1 MKVSAVNSHRL
12 NSLHFE
18 GKKAKEVQKPVHSS
32 NPIKAIPVA
41 VLIAMSPINAPKI
54 DASPV
59 AAKTEAVAVARPTI
73 TEPQSFVESK
83 KFSND
88 NNYYFVGVVKDN
100 QNGNYKIWIESVP
113 KIHDYGDA
121 DADLY
126 GLYGLHGYVS
136 EFNNNAYKI
145 TDELGIKASQFNFRN
160 IYIFDKDETRDD
172 GIVNPEVCDYVE
184 EIMKKYPT
192 NIKVNNNKYTST
204 LNATGCLDVRRFANI
219 GWYGDARENPTNY
232 GTPMMS
238 WDIETP
244 KGKYAVRIY
253 NNDSD
258 NSNFET
264 VTIQRENGPEL
275 KANSLIANNTYISSQ
290 RDKISTEEFYQVNVS
305 HPKFGEHALVNKE
318 LWEFLAQIYG
328 VTENHNAIGTKRLD
342 IDHLYMLPNGVI
354 SKGL

>member
-100 QNGNYKIWIESVP
+100 QNGNYKIWIESAP
-113 KIHDYGDA
+113 KIHDYGDG
-121 DADLY
+121 DLY

-160 IYIFDKDETRDD
+160 IYIYLIK
-172 GIVNPEVCDYVE
+172 
-184 EIMKKYPT
+184 MKQ
-192 NIKVNNNKYTST
+192 
-204 LNATGCLDVRRFANI
+204 
-219 GWYGDARENPTNY
+219 E
-232 GTPMMS
+232 MM
-238 WDIETP
+238 
-244 KGKYAVRIY
+244 V
-253 NNDSD
+253 
-258 NSNFET
+258 
-264 VTIQRENGPEL
+264 L
-275 KANSLIANNTYISSQ
+275 
-290 RDKISTEEFYQVNVS
+290 
-305 HPKFGEHALVNKE
+305 
-318 LWEFLAQIYG
+318 
-328 VTENHNAIGTKRLD
+328 
-342 IDHLYMLPNGVI
+342 
-354 SKGL
+354 